1 MLENNK
7 LYLRKFKL
15 FFYNYEYQI
24 LVLAGLL
31 SGLLLILITNSYFV
45 DTFIYYVLFSFGILV
60 SALGFI
66 LSYLIKYFKRKAIE
80 LEFGYFLSDLAHD
93 FKKTSNLPLSISN
106 VSKSSVYGAIDED
119 IKRIATRV
127 SWGDSFE
134 HALEITNKNIH
145 SNIIKHTLI
154 IFNTLKNSKLS
165 MYEILNNISKDI
177 VVFKEDDDK
186 KKYYNNLYY
195 LSLILFFIFI
205 FVMIFLDIIIGT
217 KFLWYSNSQIL
228 TRIFFDNF
236 LLYISLLMSIFSA
249 FVIFNIK
256 QKNSVHF
263 VKYIFVLFIIVILLF
278 QIFAPKPDAETVL
291 VQSVNYIFTTNQDNM
306 SMNGVISLKSLSSRY
321 IVNNTKADMV
331 YFIPMNQTICG
342 LNCISYNV
350 MITDAT
356 LFDFRLYK
364 AGNDVI
370 IYYEFLDK

>member
-1 MLENNK
+1 MSENK

-15 FFYNYEYQI
+15 FFYNFEYQM
-24 LVLAGLL
+24 LVLAGLF
-31 SGLLLILITNSYFV
+31 SGLLLIIITNSFFV
-45 DTFIYYVLFSFGILV
+45 NTPIYYVLFSFGILV

-66 LSYLIKYFKRKAIE
+66 LSYLIRYFKRKSIE
-80 LEFGYFLSDLAHD
+80 FEFGYFLSDLAHD
-93 FKKTSNLPLSISN
+93 LKTTSNLALSISN
-106 VSKSSVYGAIDED
+106 VSKSNVYGAIDED
-119 IKRIATRV
+119 IKWIATRV

-134 HALEITNKNIH
+134 HALEITNKNIN

-154 IFNTLKNSKLS
+154 VFNTLKNSKLS
-165 MYEILNNISKDI
+165 LYEILHNLSKDI

-195 LSLILFFIFI
+195 LSLILFFVFI
-205 FVMIFLDIIIGT
+205 FVMIFLDVIIGT

-236 LLYISLLMSIFSA
+236 LLYISLLISIFSA

-256 QKNSVHF
+256 QKNSVYF

-291 VQSVNYIFTTNQDNM
+291 VQSINYMYTTNQESM

-321 IVNNTKADMV
+321 IVDNTKADMV
-331 YFIPMNQTICG
+331 YFIPMDQTTCG
-342 LNCISYNV
+342 SNCLSYNV

-356 LFDFRLYK
+356 LFDFKLHK
-364 AGNDVI
+364 AGSDVV
-370 IYYEFLDK
+370 IYYRILNN